1 VVILEYSV
9 GVCWKGRVVD
19 GEGRAA
25 SKPCSNAWEEVVS
38 NIGFLRRS
46 GSCLVMG
53 QGPVE
58 TLGDW
63 RLDGT
68 TKE

>member
-1 VVILEYSV
+1 
-9 GVCWKGRVVD
+9 VVD